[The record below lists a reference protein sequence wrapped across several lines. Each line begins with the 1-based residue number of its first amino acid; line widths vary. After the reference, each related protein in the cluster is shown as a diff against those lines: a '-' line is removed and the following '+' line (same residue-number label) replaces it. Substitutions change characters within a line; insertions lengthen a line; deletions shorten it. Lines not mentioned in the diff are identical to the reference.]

1 MATFRPKE
9 VFQKARDAEA
19 KGEAKEAASHY
30 ASLSVYLRRRGKV
43 AEALT
48 LIQRAVALAPH
59 PRLYLQLALCSEIE
73 NKPAAADDAIEQYTA
88 AAIHRQSVEKYRK
101 LLEDALEGLPRL
113 RQKFYDAVLAL
124 DRTGNEAFLGRA
136 QALWE
141 QGNTESALKV
151 LLDGLRAEGDEIP
164 LLNQLKEVLS
174 SVGRT
179 EDLAHLEHY
188 EQGKLSKENLAVL
201 LSTRPAAQ
209 PSEVDTAE
217 KPLNDLIA
225 DLEKEMGYSSSPA
238 SSEIAPLLEEF
249 KKRSRTVIGSDSQ
262 AKLDMGLAYFEMGL
276 LKEAVEELEGVDESD
291 PLFAQAQVLK
301 GGVFLAQSSELGA
314 LECFQ
319 RSLRCS
325 EKSRDTE
332 KEARYQI
339 VRVFHRL
346 GDFRQAFAHAAELEK
361 LDENYRGLRT
371 LKNQIQEAME
381 SKAIR

>member
-19 KGEAKEAASHY
+19 KGEAREASSHY
-30 ASLSVYLRRRGKV
+30 ASLSVYLRRRGKD

-48 LIQRAVALAPH
+48 LIRRAVALAPH

-73 NKPAAADDAIEQYTA
+73 KDSQSADAAMEKYVS
-88 AAIHRQSVEKYRK
+88 AAIARQSVEKYRK
-101 LLEDALEGLPRL
+101 VLEDVLESHPRL
-113 RQKFYDAVLAL
+113 RQKFYDAVLVL
-124 DRTGNEAFLGRA
+124 DRTGTAAFLGRA
-136 QALWE
+136 QALRDQNDAE
-141 QGNTESALKV
+141 GALKV
-151 LLDGLRAEGDEIP
+151 LLDGLRAEGDETP
-164 LLNQLKEVLS
+164 LLSEMKEILLA
-174 SVGRT
+174 GGLT
-179 EDLAHLEHY
+179 EDLAHLANY
-188 EQGKLSKENLAVL
+188 EKGKLSKENLAIL
-201 LSTRPAAQ
+201 LSAKSEKAA
-209 PSEVDTAE
+209 SEVDSVE

-225 DLEKEMGYSSSPA
+225 DLEKEIGYSSGSA
-238 SSEIAPLLEEF
+238 AAEIGPLLEEF
-249 KKRSRTVIGSDSQ
+249 KKRSRTVIGADSQ

-276 LKEAVEELEGVDESD
+276 LKEAIEEIDGVQEAD

-301 GGVFLAQSSELGA
+301 GAVLIAQSSELGA

-325 EKSRDTE
+325 EKSQDTE

-346 GDFRQAFAHAAELEK
+346 GDFRQAFAHAAELERM
-361 LDENYRGLRT
+361 DENYRGLRT

-381 SKAIR
+381 RKAPR